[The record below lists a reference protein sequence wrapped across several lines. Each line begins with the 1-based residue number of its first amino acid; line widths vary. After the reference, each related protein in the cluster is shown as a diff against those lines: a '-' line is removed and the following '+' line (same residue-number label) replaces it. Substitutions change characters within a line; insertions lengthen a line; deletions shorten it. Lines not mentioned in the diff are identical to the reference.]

1 MPSKQDKELVVALD
15 IGTSKIV
22 AIVGEVQDDGELEVI
37 GFGSH
42 PSRGL
47 KKGVVVN
54 IESTVHSIQRA
65 VEEHIAGGS
74 WDGGHVFEQGP
85 VIRRERKHGVAAEFA
100 RRGCRFV
107 KAHHDDL
114 RLGGDRE
121 KESQGGDVELRRH
134 AVLRSRR
141 AGRLLAM

>member
-1 MPSKQDKELVVALD
+1 MPSKSDKELVVALD

-54 IESTVHSIQRA
+54 IEICVN
-65 VEEHIAGGS
+65 
-74 WDGGHVFEQGP
+74 F
-85 VIRRERKHGVAAEFA
+85 
-100 RRGCRFV
+100 CRFTPYCIKDSTNFLWILSNFGETV
-107 KAHHDDL
+107 SRTRSKYS
-114 RLGGDRE
+114 G
-121 KESQGGDVELRRH
+121 ESCTILSIKFWSFSINNLKHISLISSFGFI
-134 AVLRSRR
+134 
-141 AGRLLAM
+141 